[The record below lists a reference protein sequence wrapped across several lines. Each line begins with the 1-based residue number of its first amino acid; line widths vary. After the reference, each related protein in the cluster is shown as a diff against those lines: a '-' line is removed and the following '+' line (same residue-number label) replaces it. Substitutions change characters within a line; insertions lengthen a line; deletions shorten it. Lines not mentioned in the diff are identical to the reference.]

1 MANRKWPLITL
12 LTDFGTEDHYVASVK
27 GAILKI
33 NPGCT
38 LIDITHHVRPHDI
51 EEGAF
56 LLANAY
62 SSFPKGTIHLSIVD
76 PEVGSPRNPILFVT
90 EKYFFV
96 GPDNGLFTF
105 CLLSE
110 KVKEAIALTNKKF
123 FPSQVSTTFHGRDI
137 FAPIAGYLSLG
148 TKPKAFGRKIK
159 SWVKLPI
166 RKPKIGKGGLTG
178 EIFHVDIFGNLI
190 SNIGKEEVSHFTKN
204 RPFVI
209 RTGKTSL
216 QGSRKGYWEVEK
228 GEPLALIGSGGYLE
242 ISVREGNAQKVLKA
256 QKGDKIYLT
265 AETRR
270 TRRKTIGK

>member
-1 MANRKWPLITL
+1 MAIQKWPIITL

-27 GAILKI
+27 GTILRI

-56 LLANAY
+56 ILANAY
-62 SSFPKGTIHLSIVD
+62 SSFPKGTIHLAVVD
-76 PEVGSPRNPILFVT
+76 PEVGGPRNPILLLT
-90 EKYFFV
+90 ENYFFV

-105 CLLSE
+105 CLLRE
-110 KVKEAIALTNKKF
+110 KVKEAIVLTNKKF
-123 FPSQVSTTFHGRDI
+123 FLSRVSTTFHGRDI

-148 TKPKAFGRKIK
+148 TKPKAFGRQVK
-159 SWVKLPI
+159 SWVKLPF
-166 RKPKIGKGGLTG
+166 RKPKIGKGELTG
-178 EIFHVDIFGNLI
+178 EIFYVDTFGNLV

-209 RTGKTSL
+209 RIGKTSL
-216 QGSRKGYWEVEK
+216 QGSKKSYWEVEK
-228 GEPLALIGSGGYLE
+228 GEPLALIGSGGFLE

-256 QKGDKIYLT
+256 KKGDKICLT
-265 AETRR
+265 TESQRSQR
-270 TRRKTIGK
+270 